1 MGSFSIWHWAL
12 VFGVVLV
19 LFGGG
24 KRLSSTM
31 GDLGRG
37 LKVFRKEISDL
48 STDDPPTSLEDK
60 RPVVTEHINKEAVP
74 S

>member
-1 MGSFSIWHWAL
+1 MGSLSIWHWLIVLA
-12 VFGVVLV
+12 VVLV

-37 LKVFRKEISDL
+37 LRIFRKEVADLQSEDTLLAQSDISPASEQPAGHTL
-48 STDDPPTSLEDK
+48 
-60 RPVVTEHINKEAVP
+60 HAH
-74 S
+74 

>member
-37 LKVFRKEISDL
+37 LRVFRKEISDL
-48 STDDPPTSLEDK
+48 GAEESPASLEDK
-60 RPVVTEHINKEAVP
+60 RPAVTEHINKEAVP